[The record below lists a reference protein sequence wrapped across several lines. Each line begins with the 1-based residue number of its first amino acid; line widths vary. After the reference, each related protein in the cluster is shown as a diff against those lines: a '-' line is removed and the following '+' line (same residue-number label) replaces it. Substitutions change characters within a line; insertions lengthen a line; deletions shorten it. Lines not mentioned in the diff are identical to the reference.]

1 MARAESPLSGG
12 SRSEKPARAR
22 VGSSKSALWF
32 GADPRADGRPQGT
45 GISPTRRTVGPRGGA
60 GTPGA
65 LRRRALG
72 LETSAPC
79 LAPSLAPARGAAA
92 PPRCREER
100 EVTRW
105 AVAAR
110 LASLT
115 RRTSR
120 LPCSAETAHR
130 AAIRG
135 LPFFHATAFLAEL
148 PRQIKAAALKFRGR
162 CGHRDAGRRTPG
174 AASRILKGQREL
186 ALPAALLALLSEI
199 RTSPFLTRG
208 RGRWGARAG
217 EQPPRPL
224 AWPS

>member
-1 MARAESPLSGG
+1 MAGHRHGNKPDKEDCGAERGSRHPWSAPEAGPGSGNFGSLSGAF
-12 SRSEKPARAR
+12 SRS
-22 VGSSKSALWF
+22 
-32 GADPRADGRPQGT
+32 
-45 GISPTRRTVGPRGGA
+45 GPRGGGSASVQGGA
-60 GTPGA
+60 GGHR
-65 LRRRALG
+65 LGRR
-72 LETSAPC
+72 C
-79 LAPSLAPARGAAA
+79 
-92 PPRCREER
+92 PPR
-100 EVTRW
+100 VPHTKD
-105 AVAAR
+105 VAFA
-110 LASLT
+110 LLG
-115 RRTSR
+115 
-120 LPCSAETAHR
+120 ETAHH

-224 AWPS
+224 AWRVLSPFM